1 MIKLAFPI
9 RSAIFIMLS
18 KKIGVSL
25 LGPYKFIKVNLL
37 FSTAKSQIM

>member
-18 KKIGVSL
+18 KKLRVSL
-25 LGPYKFIKVNLL
+25 LGPYKFIKVNLS